1 MLSSFLLLD
10 SFSSIIQVMI
20 EGNPEGILP
29 EENVK
34 HGWRVEIWD
43 ITKVVITSILIVL
56 PIRYFIVQPFIV
68 RGASM
73 EPNFEDRQYLI
84 VDEAS
89 YYFRE
94 PERGETII
102 FHYPRDPRQ
111 YFIKRII
118 GLPGDIVQLTGG
130 AVRIINK
137 EYEQGFTLQESYL
150 MPPDRPTRP
159 DMRTTLGEDEYFVL
173 GDNRDASSDSRVWG
187 ILPRKLIVGRAFF
200 RVLPPK
206 RFGFMPDYSV
216 SY

>member
-1 MLSSFLLLD
+1 MVERNDKDEFGELTPVIHS
-10 SFSSIIQVMI
+10 
-20 EGNPEGILP
+20 
-29 EENVK
+29 
-34 HGWRVEIWD
+34 WRDEIWD
-43 ITKVVITSILIVL
+43 IVKVIITSILIVL

-89 YYFRE
+89 YYLRE
-94 PERGETII
+94 PERGESIV
-102 FHYPRDPRQ
+102 FRYPRDPRQ

-118 GLPGDIVQLTGG
+118 GLPGDTVELAGG
-130 AVRIINK
+130 LVRIINK
-137 EYEQGFTLQESYL
+137 EYEQGFTFQEPYL

-159 DMRTTLGEDEYFVL
+159 DMRLTLGEDEYFVL

-187 ILPRKLIVGRAFF
+187 ILPRDHIVGRALF

-206 RFGFMPDYSV
+206 KFGFVPDYSV
-216 SY
+216 TY

>member
-1 MLSSFLLLD
+1 MVERNGEDGFGGLTPSAY
-10 SFSSIIQVMI
+10 
-20 EGNPEGILP
+20 GIGGGL
-29 EENVK
+29 
-34 HGWRVEIWD
+34 WD
-43 ITKVVITSILIVL
+43 IIKVIITSVLIVL

-94 PERGETII
+94 PERGEVII
-102 FHYPRDPRQ
+102 FHYPRDRRQ

-118 GLPGDIVQLTGG
+118 GLPGETIEFIGG
-130 AVRIINK
+130 KVRITNSVYK
-137 EYEQGFTLQESYL
+137 EGFRFEEPYL
-150 MPPDRPTRP
+150 MPPDRPTGP
-159 DMRTTLGEDEYFVL
+159 DMRLTLGEDEYFVL

-187 ILPRKLIVGRAFF
+187 VLSRKLIVGRAFF

-206 RFGFMPDYSV
+206 RFGLVPDYSV
-216 SY
+216 TY